1 MNKTLL
7 CLTALCASSLTAR
20 NKASVESTI
29 DRLIRE
35 SPASQVV
42 RTPGSLWTPDATLSD
57 LATDI
62 RPRRVNDLVTIL
74 VRDQASAVARGAV
87 KSSRA
92 SSAKASV
99 NSIAGAPPGG
109 SRLPR
114 LLDLSG
120 ESKLEGDGETSRETV
135 LSTALSARVTHVLPN
150 GLLVV
155 EGQKSIRVNA
165 ENQVVTVRGIVRPF
179 DVTSVNTVL
188 SDQLAEL
195 EVTVNGKGVVADA
208 VRRPNLLYRILLG
221 ILPF

>member
-1 MNKTLL
+1 MKRPYLL
-7 CLTALCASSLTAR
+7 LLPVCAVLLPAR
-20 NKASVESTI
+20 SREPAESAI

-35 SPASQVV
+35 SQAVQAAS
-42 RTPGSLWTPDATLSD
+42 TPGSLWSPNAGLTD
-57 LATDI
+57 LAADL
-62 RPRRVNDLVTIL
+62 RPRRVNDLVTIV
-74 VRDQASAVARGAV
+74 VRDRASAIARGTV
-87 KSSRA
+87 RSNRA
-92 SSAKASV
+92 SSARASI

-120 ESKLEGDGETSRETV
+120 ETKLEGEGETSRETV

-155 EGQKSIRVNA
+155 EGQKSIRVNS
-165 ENQVVTVRGIVRPF
+165 EQQTVTVRGVIRPF
-179 DVTSVNTVL
+179 DVTPENTVL

-195 EVTVNGKGVVADA
+195 EVAVNGKGVVGDA
-208 VRRPNLLYRILLG
+208 IRRPNILYRILLG

>member
-1 MNKTLL
+1 MKPIFLSLL
-7 CLTALCASSLTAR
+7 VACALCGR
-20 NKASVESTI
+20 NREPVESTI

-35 SPASQVV
+35 SQSAQQA
-42 RTPGSLWTPDATLSD
+42 TTAGSLWSPNAGMTD
-57 LATDI
+57 LAADL
-62 RPRRVNDLVTIL
+62 RPRRVNDLVTVI

-92 SSAKASV
+92 SSARG
-99 NSIAGAPPGG
+99 SITSLAGVPPGG

-120 ESKLEGDGETSRETV
+120 ESQLDGQGETSRETV

-155 EGQKSIRVNA
+155 EGQKAIRVNS
-165 ENQVVTVRGIVRPF
+165 ESQTVTVRGLVRPF
-179 DVTSVNTVL
+179 DVTAVNTVF
-188 SDQLAEL
+188 SDQLGEL
-195 EVTVNGKGVVADA
+195 EVAVNGKGVVGDA
-208 VRRPNLLYRILLG
+208 VRRPHILYRILLG